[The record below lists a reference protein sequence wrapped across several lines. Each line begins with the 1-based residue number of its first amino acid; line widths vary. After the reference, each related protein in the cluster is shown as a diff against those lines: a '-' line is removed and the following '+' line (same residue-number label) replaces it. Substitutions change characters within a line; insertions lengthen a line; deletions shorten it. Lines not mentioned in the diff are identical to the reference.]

1 MVKPLNENS
10 REIDMTTKT
19 SFGYVLLKKAYTHVL
34 GVDNNTNDQIEHCEE
49 IIRQKG
55 AMGHLQAKLITQSD
69 EEFLLDSNFFL
80 HFDYNE
86 CSDESESWALVSDVF
101 GSPASVKTGYLYIK
115 VDDLQKNKDGFI
127 KELNKGRDLFDDPVT
142 DFDTKFGLE
151 GIKDA
156 GIDPYEQFVGSFK
169 VKEIRLTKSGD
180 VYEIN
185 YILINRT
192 HFKSAAYQA
201 PGTSSWDRGSFKP
214 GGTVEQHIEF
224 KETLQNNK
232 LNSGVLRYINHEL
245 GGLIRR

>member
-1 MVKPLNENS
+1 LTVDPAGEFFSPYLGMGNNPITNIDPDGGSTKKCPPDCGPNTLNLDVADLGLIEMKVKNTLVGWS
-10 REIDMTTKT
+10 D
-19 SFGYVLLKKAYTHVL
+19 VL
-34 GVDNNTNDQIEHCEE
+34 GRALDWLKGTGPVKTFEVDNDFAESF
-49 IIRQKG
+49 K
-55 AMGHLQAKLITQSD
+55 
-69 EEFLLDSNFFL
+69 DSEGLKSARNYF
-80 HFDYNE
+80 Y
-86 CSDESESWALVSDVF
+86 
-101 GSPASVKTGYLYIK
+101 
-115 VDDLQKNKDGFI
+115 

>member
-127 KELNKGRDLFDDPVT
+127 KELNKGRALISIKLDLSNPKIR
-142 DFDTKFGLE
+142 KFHD
-151 GIKDA
+151 I
-156 GIDPYEQFVGSFK
+156 
-169 VKEIRLTKSGD
+169 LTS
-180 VYEIN
+180 
-185 YILINRT
+185 
-192 HFKSAAYQA
+192 
-201 PGTSSWDRGSFKP
+201 
-214 GGTVEQHIEF
+214 IEYVMN
-224 KETLQNNK
+224 LP
-232 LNSGVLRYINHEL
+232 VLRDKTEMACFDEVSKNHVSDYKISAIKNIWNGNYPNSRDLGFTKEYIEENYCKE
-245 GGLIRR
+245 